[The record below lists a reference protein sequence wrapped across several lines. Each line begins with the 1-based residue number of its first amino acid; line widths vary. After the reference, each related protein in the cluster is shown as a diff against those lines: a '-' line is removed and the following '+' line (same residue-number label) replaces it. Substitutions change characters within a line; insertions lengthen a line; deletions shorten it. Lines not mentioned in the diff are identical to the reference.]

1 MNDRRRV
8 ALVVELREPLE
19 REGRGWGCLIVK
31 KSDSRC
37 WGGAAG
43 ATHGGGGGGG

>member
-19 REGRGWGCLIVK
+19 REGCGWGCLIVK
-31 KSDSRC
+31 KSNSRC
-37 WGGAAG
+37 RGGAASG
-43 ATHGGGGGGG
+43 SGSR